1 MQTQKQS
8 SHFMSCLSYTELQG
22 DWSLSQRTRGTRGS
36 QSVSTAEPKGDPKAR
51 QEHANSAEISNP
63 KGVRQTF

>member
-1 MQTQKQS
+1 MHAHKQS
-8 SHFMSCLSYTELQG
+8 SHFLSRLFYTELQG
-22 DWSLSQRTRGTRGS
+22 AWSLSQRTRGTRGS
-36 QSVSTAEPKGDPKAR
+36 QSVPTAEPKGDPKAR